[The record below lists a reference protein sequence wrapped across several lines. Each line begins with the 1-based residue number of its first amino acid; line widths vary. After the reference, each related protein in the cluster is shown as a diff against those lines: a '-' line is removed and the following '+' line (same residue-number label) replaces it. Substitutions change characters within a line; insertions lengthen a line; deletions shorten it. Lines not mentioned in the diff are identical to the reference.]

1 MCLLNA
7 QDPGFAAGVVAPTT
21 AHNRERDIFHEGE
34 VGNRGEGRAGS
45 EEVSRTSGPPSLGVL
60 GRCGVLTS

>member
-1 MCLLNA
+1 MSSECARSWICRWCGGANNC
-7 QDPGFAAGVVAPTT
+7 
-21 AHNRERDIFHEGE
+21 HNRERDIFHEGE

-60 GRCGVLTS
+60 GRCDVLTS